1 MNEVVEAAVAGA
13 SLAAGAA
20 IWLLAGYLIQRF
32 AFRNPEPTYA
42 IVFAT
47 SLSASMLLFS
57 FVALLTFHIRNNA
70 GAANGLVHTVDQIT
84 TVNRSLGQGFRAIPK
99 RGRVY
104 SMRWANG
111 MFALAHQRPH
121 DGRKPRHRDL

>member
-1 MNEVVEAAVAGA
+1 MNEVLEAAFAGA

-47 SLSASMLLFS
+47 SLTASMLLTPI
-57 FVALLTFHIRNNA
+57 VVPKRARLLTPRD
-70 GAANGLVHTVDQIT
+70 AANTSRLSQ
-84 TVNRSLGQGFRAIPK
+84 SRA
-99 RGRVY
+99 
-104 SMRWANG
+104 
-111 MFALAHQRPH
+111 
-121 DGRKPRHRDL
+121 

>member
-1 MNEVVEAAVAGA
+1 MNEVLEAATAGA
-13 SLAAGAA
+13 TLAASAA

-57 FVALLTFHIRNNA
+57 LVALLTFHVRYDYPGA
-70 GAANGLVHTVDQIT
+70 GDGLVQTV
-84 TVNRSLGQGFRAIPK
+84 R
-99 RGRVY
+99 
-104 SMRWANG
+104 
-111 MFALAHQRPH
+111 
-121 DGRKPRHRDL
+121 

>member
-20 IWLLAGYLIQRF
+20 IWLLVGYLIQRF

-47 SLSASMLLFS
+47 SLTASMLLFS
-57 FVALLTFHIRNNA
+57 LLALLTFHIRYNYPVA
-70 GAANGLVHTVDQIT
+70 GGLVHTV
-84 TVNRSLGQGFRAIPK
+84 R
-99 RGRVY
+99 
-104 SMRWANG
+104 
-111 MFALAHQRPH
+111 
-121 DGRKPRHRDL
+121 